1 MREDT
6 YRHKGLRENLIQDL
20 RQQGITDESVL
31 KAMLDVPRHF
41 FLDAEFDTIAYENRA
56 FPIAADQTISSPYTV
71 AFQSQLL
78 QVRPYDKILEIG
90 TGSMYQSTI
99 LAAMDA
105 VVISIERQKVLYD
118 KTSNYMLKTKYPPSK
133 LKFIFGDGF
142 TGQAAFSPFDKIIIT
157 CGAPFIPPALV
168 DQLKPGGIMVIP
180 LAEDEHHKMIR
191 ITKQE
196 DGTLIQESFADFSFV
211 PMLPGRNTENN

>member
-6 YRHKGLRENLIQDL
+6 YRHKGLRENLVDEL

-31 KAMLDVPRHF
+31 KAMLEVPRHYF
-41 FLDAEFDTIAYENRA
+41 IDADFDSIAYENRA

-71 AFQSQLL
+71 AFQTQLL
-78 QVRPYDKILEIG
+78 QVKPYEKILEIG

-99 LAAMDA
+99 LAEMGAR
-105 VVISIERQKVLYD
+105 VISVERQEVLYI
-118 KTSNYMLKTKYPPSK
+118 KTVHFMLKKKYPPAK
-133 LKFIFGDGF
+133 IKFILGDGF
-142 TGQAAFSPFDKIIIT
+142 LGQPAFEPFDKIIIT

-196 DGTLIQESFADFSFV
+196 DGSLIQESFADFSFV
-211 PMLPGRNTENN
+211 PMLPGRNTEKN